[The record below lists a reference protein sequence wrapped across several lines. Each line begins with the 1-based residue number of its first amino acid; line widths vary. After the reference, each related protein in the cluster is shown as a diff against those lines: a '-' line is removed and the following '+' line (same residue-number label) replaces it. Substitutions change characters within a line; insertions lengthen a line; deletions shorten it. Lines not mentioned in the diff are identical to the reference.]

1 MKTINS
7 EFFDEVVEDDGQ
19 KCLILFSRKTCP
31 VCQKVHPKV
40 EDLEDEFSEI
50 PFYNVDVEE
59 SPELQ
64 AKLRLKGVP
73 HVILFDDGEPVK
85 RLSGNHSEDDYADML
100 S

>member
-1 MKTINS
+1 MKTINA
-7 EFFDEVVEDDGQ
+7 EYFDEVVEDDGQ

-31 VCQKVHPKV
+31 VCQKVHPKI
-40 EDLEDEFSEI
+40 EDLDDEFPNI

-59 SPELQ
+59 SPGLQ

-73 HVILFDDGEPVK
+73 HVILFDDGKPVK
-85 RLSGNHSEDDYADML
+85 RLSGNHDEDEYADML